1 MSENEKATVEGTVE
15 EVIFSNPENGYAVCL
30 VACGD
35 EPVTIVGTLPFLGEG
50 EYIRAA
56 GTWQQHPSFGRQ
68 LKVET
73 YEKTLPKDEESIF
86 RYLSSGAVKGVGPVT
101 ATRIIEKFGA
111 DALDV
116 IEHHPDWLCDI
127 KGVTKK
133 RAEEIS
139 ECFRSQ
145 FGMREVLIFCR
156 EFFGAA
162 LSVKI
167 YRRYGAGA
175 VDLIRANPYR
185 LCDDVPGVGFD
196 KADRVAMS
204 VGFAPDCDERLEA
217 GVKYVLQQCAFQNGH
232 CYFPARPLA
241 EEAARVLGCT
251 AGAAGEAI
259 RRLVDAGKL
268 TAPEYGEE
276 EAVSLPEYY
285 NAERLITERL
295 AALSQAEPLV
305 RLEGVEEETAYL
317 EEKYGFEYD
326 EQQKRAIRLAVS
338 GGVTVV
344 TGGPGT
350 GKTTVIKAI
359 TDIFLKLKISFALT
373 APTGRAA
380 KRMSE
385 TCGQE
390 AKTVHRL
397 LETTFNDRGEQR
409 FARDRENPLPYR
421 AVIVDEMSMVDSL
434 LFASLLDALKPETYL
449 ILIGDADQ
457 LPPVGAGNV
466 LADMIESGRFGVAR
480 LEKIFRQAQESL
492 IITNAHRI
500 NAGELPV
507 LDVKDNDFF
516 FLRTSAAA
524 QTRELLV
531 SLCRDR
537 LPKSY
542 GVSPEDDIQIISPTR
557 KGELGTFELNRHL
570 QQALNPPDGKKRE
583 KKYGAVVFREGD
595 KIMQTRNNYDVEWHK
610 DGTQGSGVFN
620 GDMGRI
626 LKIAPGGEL
635 MTLSF
640 DGRIAEYDAALLEDV
655 EHAYAVTVHKSQ
667 GSEYPMV
674 LIPVFACPY
683 PLMTRNLLYTAVTR
697 AKDMVILA
705 GSTDCIRT
713 MVRND
718 RKALR
723 YTHLRHMLAR

>member
-359 TDIFLKLKISFALT
+359 TDIFLKLGISFALT

-390 AKTVHRL
+390 AETVHRL
-397 LETTFNDRGEQR
+397 LETTFNEHAASSASRATG
-409 FARDRENPLPYR
+409 ENPLPCRRGDRGRDVDGGQLIVRLAARR
-421 AVIVDEMSMVDSL
+421 A
-434 LFASLLDALKPETYL
+434 ASPRPIC

-466 LADMIESGRFGVAR
+466 LADIIESGRFGVAR

-595 KIMQTRNNYDVEWHK
+595 RDHADAQQLRRRMA
-610 DGTQGSGVFN
+610 QG
-620 GDMGRI
+620 
-626 LKIAPGGEL
+626 
-635 MTLSF
+635 
-640 DGRIAEYDAALLEDV
+640 
-655 EHAYAVTVHKSQ
+655 
-667 GSEYPMV
+667 
-674 LIPVFACPY
+674 
-683 PLMTRNLLYTAVTR
+683 
-697 AKDMVILA
+697 
-705 GSTDCIRT
+705 
-713 MVRND
+713 
-718 RKALR
+718 
-723 YTHLRHMLAR
+723 RHTG

>member
-434 LFASLLDALKPETYL
+434 LSPRCSTRSSPRPISSSSATPTSFPRSARATY
-449 ILIGDADQ
+449 
-457 LPPVGAGNV
+457 
-466 LADMIESGRFGVAR
+466 S
-480 LEKIFRQAQESL
+480 
-492 IITNAHRI
+492 RI
-500 NAGELPV
+500 
-507 LDVKDNDFF
+507 
-516 FLRTSAAA
+516 
-524 QTRELLV
+524 
-531 SLCRDR
+531 
-537 LPKSY
+537 
-542 GVSPEDDIQIISPTR
+542 
-557 KGELGTFELNRHL
+557 
-570 QQALNPPDGKKRE
+570 
-583 KKYGAVVFREGD
+583 
-595 KIMQTRNNYDVEWHK
+595 
-610 DGTQGSGVFN
+610 
-620 GDMGRI
+620 
-626 LKIAPGGEL
+626 
-635 MTLSF
+635 
-640 DGRIAEYDAALLEDV
+640 
-655 EHAYAVTVHKSQ
+655 
-667 GSEYPMV
+667 
-674 LIPVFACPY
+674 
-683 PLMTRNLLYTAVTR
+683 
-697 AKDMVILA
+697 
-705 GSTDCIRT
+705 
-713 MVRND
+713 
-718 RKALR
+718 
-723 YTHLRHMLAR
+723 